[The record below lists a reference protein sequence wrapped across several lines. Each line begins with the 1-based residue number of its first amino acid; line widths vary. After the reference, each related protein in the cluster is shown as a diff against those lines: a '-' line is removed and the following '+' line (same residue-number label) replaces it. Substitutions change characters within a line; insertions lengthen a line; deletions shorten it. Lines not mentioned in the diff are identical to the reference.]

1 VQSSPL
7 RCAEW
12 KINNTLDDIAV
23 SGVMTAAPTASD
35 GSWLISTEKPATQS
49 STKYGGEPGLATDG
63 NTDGDWM
70 GKSVTCTKE
79 EERPWWKVDLLGG
92 FEVKKVVVYNRVD
105 CCGDRLNGFDVL
117 VDDEK
122 CGSVAVASEINTVF
136 CSDKLGKTVQVQ
148 LQKKGTLALAEVQVY
163 GFRVV
168 APVKK
173 PADCKAPA
181 TPLDLKGMS
190 PTQSS
195 DIGGNPKRAV
205 DGNTNGQWGGGS
217 CTHTNA
223 DNQAWWQIDLGKE
236 YEIAKVVIFNRADC
250 CADRNNNLQI
260 RVDDKL
266 AATILTAQVPSNS
279 VDLKC
284 VRGQIVKIQ
293 EPTAMYL
300 TLCEVQIFAEP
311 FDAVAF
317 IKNEK
322 KKASSFREARR
333 MCGYGPAVARR

>member
-1 VQSSPL
+1 V
-7 RCAEW
+7 
-12 KINNTLDDIAV
+12 
-23 SGVMTAAPTASD
+23 TAAPTATD
-35 GSWLISTEKPATQS
+35 GSWLISNAKLATQS
-49 STKYGGEPGLATDG
+49 STNYGGEPGLATDG

-260 RVDDKL
+260 KVDGQL
-266 AATILTAQVPSNS
+266 AATILTPQVPSNS
-279 VDLKC
+279 GDLKC

-293 EPTAMYL
+293 EPTAQYL

-311 FDAVAF
+311 FDDVAF

-333 MCGYGPAVARR
+333 MCGYGPAVAER